1 MELLCFALHGINAG
15 SVSGGFNSRFARQRI
30 LEHNPRQ
37 IRFGAGQRLAV
48 GSAGAGG
55 GFRRLGGDLPQH
67 PAQLGKSFL
76 CKAHDIAGAIRVP
89 EIGAGL
95 GQRIA
100 VIGAQRA
107 VQRQFQR
114 AGSEYPGG
122 NQHAQ
127 DDLCPQ
133 QRIIFAGLRRSG
145 WRGWCISMFG
155 GILPHRQSPFFA
167 LRHILYICSGGG
179 VGMQESG
186 ALHHKYRAK
195 FCGQTSRKSSFRY
208 RKTEHH
214 NAVPALSVLRQHRTI
229 PALRLKHRSGSCGT
243 ASALPKCSIRHPV
256 LSALL
261 AWHLPHL
268 ARRIST

>member
-1 MELLCFALHGINAG
+1 MELLYFALHGINAG

-30 LEHNPRQ
+30 LEHKPRQ

-167 LRHILYICSGGG
+167 LRHIMDICSGGG
-179 VGMQESG
+179 WVCKKEGRRITSTVQSSADRLPEKAASGIEKRSTTMQ
-186 ALHHKYRAK
+186 
-195 FCGQTSRKSSFRY
+195 C
-208 RKTEHH
+208 
-214 NAVPALSVLRQHRTI
+214 PALSVL
-229 PALRLKHRSGSCGT
+229 
-243 ASALPKCSIRHPV
+243 SITKDIV
-256 LSALL
+256 NLILV
-261 AWHLPHL
+261 
-268 ARRIST
+268 